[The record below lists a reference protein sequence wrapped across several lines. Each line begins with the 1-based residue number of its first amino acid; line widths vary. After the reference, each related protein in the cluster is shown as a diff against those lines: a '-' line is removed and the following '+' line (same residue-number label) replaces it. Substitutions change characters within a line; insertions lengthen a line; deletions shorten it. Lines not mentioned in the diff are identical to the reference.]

1 MRQVEPDALPN
12 YEKAEIPSDKLEKYA
27 LDPTHPVGK
36 HKARVFESVLGI
48 NQSDWRVLANS
59 IQNELPYNKAR
70 PTKSD
75 SFGQR
80 YEVIMPITGPN
91 GKTENVLTAWIV
103 KADSDYPSLV
113 SLYIQKRD

>member
-1 MRQVEPDALPN
+1 MRQVDSDSLPI
-12 YEKAEIPSDKLEKYA
+12 YEKAEIPSDKLEKYV
-27 LDPTHPVGK
+27 LDPAHPVGK
-36 HKARVFESVLGI
+36 HKARVFKSVLGF
-48 NQSDWRVLANS
+48 NQSDWRALADS
-59 IQNELPYNKAR
+59 IRNELPYNKAH

-80 YEVIMPITGPN
+80 YEAIMPITGPN
-91 GKTENVLTAWIV
+91 GNTENLVTAWII